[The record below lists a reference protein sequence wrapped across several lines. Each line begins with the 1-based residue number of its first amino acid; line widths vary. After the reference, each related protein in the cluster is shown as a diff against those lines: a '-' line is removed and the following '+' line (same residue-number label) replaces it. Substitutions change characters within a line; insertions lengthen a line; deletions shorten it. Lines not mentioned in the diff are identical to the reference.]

1 MYSYE
6 WDAETGGYFLNSTPL
21 VFSKEPRPVYYQE
34 LDLLGFDRYW
44 DYEKDD
50 SYPYMWAEASKYW
63 YRGQL
68 VAQVRGGTLYQAPEL
83 IPEESALTCIRH
95 FVPIDITK
103 MVSRNKDIL
112 ESLVAETIKNVYNTY
127 IEYRKRIDLFYVAF
141 SGGKDSVVTLD
152 IVQRAIPHDDFLV
165 LFGDTQ
171 MEFSDTYAV
180 IELTKKQC
188 EEKGIRFLIARSK
201 LEPGYTWDKI
211 GPPAQKMRWCCSVHK
226 TAPQILL
233 LREYMKNPHFRGM
246 AAMGVRGDESV
257 TRSKYDNVNLGTKH
271 KGQYDYYPILRWN
284 SAELFLY
291 IYQQG
296 LIINKTYLLGNNRA
310 GCLVCP
316 MASKK
321 GSWVRE
327 QLYCDSSD
335 EKHSTRFFNDLII
348 RKTIACTMSPVA
360 QREFMEFEGWKS
372 RHDGRKLNSP
382 DLLYDDEVVSGVQII
397 RIKRISTNWR
407 EWIKTLGELTYQ
419 ESGVIRVHFND
430 EWFAVTY
437 KEINDSLEF
446 QVKTSNTK
454 EEILFIA
461 SLKNI
466 LRKSAYCICCQVC
479 EANCPNGYI
488 SFENGNVHIND
499 SCVHCR
505 MCHKVSSSSCWVAE
519 SHKMP
524 KEKNVMSTSIDR
536 YKTLGVQYSWVKD
549 YFEKKDS
556 FWDKNNKDRLGT
568 MKLSPLRAFLS
579 DSGVSKKGKITPFG
593 ELIAT
598 LGIDSETAWALMI
611 CNAVYTSEFNW
622 WVKNIMFNRPYTPA
636 EIIALLSEDV
646 PSEKSRKNVVSAFK
660 YICSSNPILGEKIGF
675 GHCNSVQKGRVT
687 YLVDITRTVWSDP
700 NPLVILYSLYKF
712 AEACEGYYQF
722 TLTTLMD
729 DTIDRSGIS
738 PSEIFG
744 LSSDTMERLLN
755 GLSINHPEF
764 INCSFK
770 MDLDSITLR
779 SDKTSDDVLA
789 LFEA

>member
-6 WDAETGGYFLNSTPL
+6 WDAVTGGYLLNSTPL
-21 VFSKEPRPVYYQE
+21 SFSKEPRPVYYQE
-34 LDLLGFDRYW
+34 MDLLGFDKYW

-50 SYPYMWAEASKYW
+50 TYPYMWAEANKYW
-63 YRGQL
+63 YRGHL
-68 VAQVRGGTLYQAPEL
+68 VAQLKGGTLYQAPDL
-83 IPEESALTCIRH
+83 IPDEEALKEIRR
-95 FVPIDITK
+95 FFPVDIAE
-103 MVSRNKDIL
+103 MVERNEGIL
-112 ESLVAETIKNVYNTY
+112 GSLVADTIKNAYNTY
-127 IEYRKRIDLFYVAF
+127 IEYKNRVDLFYVAF
-141 SGGKDSVVTLD
+141 SGGKDSVVALD

-171 MEFSDTYAV
+171 MEFSDTYDV
-180 IELTKKQC
+180 IEQTKRQC

-226 TAPQILL
+226 TAPQIIM
-233 LREYMKNPHFRGM
+233 LREYMHNPHFRGM
-246 AAMGVRGDESV
+246 AMMGVRGDESIA
-257 TRSKYDNVNLGTKH
+257 RSKYDDVNLGTKH

-291 IYQQG
+291 IYQQR

-327 QLYCDSSD
+327 QLYGNSED

-348 RKTIACTMSPVA
+348 KKTVASSMPPAA

-372 RHDGRKLNSP
+372 RHDARKLCSP
-382 DLLYDDEVVSGVQII
+382 DLVYDDEIIAGVQLI
-397 RIKRISTNWR
+397 RIKRESTSWR
-407 EWIKTLGELTYQ
+407 EWIKTLGEVTYLDTG
-419 ESGVIRVHFND
+419 SVRIHFYD
-430 EWFAVTY
+430 EWFTIAY
-437 KEINDSLEF
+437 MERNGSLEF
-446 QVKTSNTK
+446 RIKTSNTK
-454 EEILFIA
+454 DEILFIA
-461 SLKNI
+461 ALKNV

-488 SFENGNVHIND
+488 HFENGDVRID
-499 SCVHCR
+499 DRCVHCM
-505 MCHKVSSSSCWVAE
+505 MCHRISSSSCWVAE
-519 SHKMP
+519 SHKIP
-524 KEKNVMSTSIDR
+524 REKGSMTTSIDR

-549 YFEKKDS
+549 YFDKKNN
-556 FWDKNNKDRLGT
+556 FWDNNSLGT
-568 MKLSPLRAFLS
+568 MMLSPLKAFLA
-579 DSGVSKKGKITPFG
+579 DSGVSQRGKITPFG
-593 ELIAT
+593 ELVST
-598 LGIDSETAWALMI
+598 LGIDTETAWALML
-611 CNAVYTSEFNW
+611 CNAAYTSEINW
-622 WVKNIMFNRPYTPA
+622 WMKNISFNRPYTPA
-636 EIIALLSEDV
+636 EIITLLTDDV

-660 YICSSNPILGEKIGF
+660 NICSSNSILGERIGL
-675 GHCNSVQKGRVT
+675 GHCNSEQKGRVT
-687 YLVDITRTVWSDP
+687 HLLDITRTVWSSPD
-700 NPLVILYSLYKF
+700 PLVILYSLYKF

-729 DTIDRSGIS
+729 DTIERGGIS
-738 PSEIFG
+738 PTEIFG
-744 LSSDTMERLLN
+744 LSADTMEKLLN

-764 INCSFK
+764 ITCSFK

-779 SDKTSDDVLA
+779 PDKTSDDVLA